1 VRENREFVEKFKK
14 FLKAGSS
21 KSPKDIFM
29 DMGIDITDRSF
40 WEKGV
45 ETIKDFYL

>member
-1 VRENREFVEKFKK
+1 VRENKKFVEKFKG
-14 FLKAGSS
+14 FLEAGSS

-29 DMGIDITDRSF
+29 DMGVDIGERNF

-45 ETIKDFYL
+45 ETISVEP